1 MARCE
6 VCGTGTQA
14 GRYIRHK
21 ASGRWQLKAPHKP
34 RQWQVNV
41 RRKKVLVKGA
51 YLRLNV
57 CTRCIR
63 TLDRRA

>member
-6 VCGTGTQA
+6 VCGTGALA

-21 ASGRWQLKAPHKP
+21 ASGRWMYKAPHKP
-34 RQWQVNV
+34 KRWSVNV
-41 RRKKVLVKGA
+41 QQKRVAVGGVYR
-51 YLRLNV
+51 RLNV

-63 TLDRRA
+63 TLDKSA